1 MNLSGN
7 TGHFFCTDEKEEQNN
22 GLNLW
27 TGCVVQNVSRQ
38 TEPEKKKGMERI
50 DDKELITGLQDPNRR
65 KAAFGKVVSA
75 FSEPLYWQ
83 IRRMVLDHDDAND
96 VLQNTFIKA
105 WTNLEQFKG
114 EAKFSTWIYRICINE
129 TLNFLQR
136 QKDVISLDEEKSQS
150 VANRLMSDEYFDGDE
165 TEAQLQ
171 QAMAELPEKQRLVFQ
186 MKYYEEMKYEDMS
199 ELLQTS
205 VGALKASYHHAVKK
219 ISEFFERHD

>member
-1 MNLSGN
+1 ME
-7 TGHFFCTDEKEEQNN
+7 HIDEKE
-22 GLNLW
+22 L
-27 TGCVVQNVSRQ
+27 TA
-38 TEPEKKKGMERI
+38 
-50 DDKELITGLQDPNRR
+50 GLQDPNRR
-65 KAAFGKVVSA
+65 KTVFEKVVRI
-75 FSEPLYWQ
+75 FSEPLYRQ

-105 WTNLEQFKG
+105 WTNLDQFKG
-114 EAKFSTWIYRICINE
+114 EAKFSTWIYRISINE

-136 QKDVISLDEEKSQS
+136 QKEKISLDEEKSQS
-150 VANRLMSDEYFDGDE
+150 VASRLMSDEYFDGDE

-171 QAMAELPEKQRLVFQ
+171 QAIAELPEKQRIVFQ

-219 ISEFFERHD
+219 ISDFFERRN